1 MAEQID
7 LENVNLTYV
16 ETVEEVNQF
25 MSWLGERRD
34 WLAYDTETGGLS
46 FWKEPLRLFQFGDTQ
61 SGWAFRGDRWM
72 GVLEEVMKKYTGRL
86 VGHNMYFD
94 VRFTE
99 FNGIEMPKK
108 NIHDTMNMSHIIDP
122 VKSVALKT
130 RTSSMLSPQAK
141 KLSGALAGAM
151 KAQGWGWNDIPYDF
165 PIYWGYGAFDCVLT
179 ARLAESYW
187 PRIESEFLNVYN
199 LEMEVSRI
207 CSNMEYKGTRVDLLY
222 CDQKYREFTD
232 FCQATEA
239 WCLENYGV
247 MPSEN
252 QSVAIALV
260 KDGVDLSKT
269 TASGQWSTDKDV
281 LDGLDHP
288 LAKAVL
294 GHRKASKLK
303 QSYFRNFLEMN
314 DHGILH
320 PSIRTLGARTARM
333 SVREPALQTLPQG
346 PIVRNAFIPGEGM
359 VWVSADFSNIEM
371 RLLAHFSGDPGLLEA
386 AATSDMHLTMAR
398 IGYQD
403 DTIEKKDRR
412 RQVFKNANFA
422 MAYVAGN
429 EQFARTAELPLDE
442 AVAFLDFYDE
452 KFPGVKAFQKNVQ
465 TVALARLNQ
474 EGQAYIKTPLGRRH
488 PSVRDKIYTLVNY
501 LVQGSAADAF
511 KQSLIDLDMA
521 GFGPYMLMPVHDE
534 QNFAI
539 PVDRLEEMI
548 PEIKE
553 TMRQADGWK
562 VPLTVDV
569 GYGASWGEAK

>member
-1 MAEQID
+1 MID
-7 LENVNLTYV
+7 LESVNLTYV
-16 ETVEEVNQF
+16 ETVEEVNRF

-46 FWKEPLRLFQFGDTQ
+46 FWKDSLRLFQFGDTE
-61 SGWAFRGDRWM
+61 SGWAFRADRWL

-94 VRFTE
+94 VRYTE
-99 FNGIEMPKK
+99 FNGIEVPKK
-108 NIHDTMNMSHIIDP
+108 NIHDSMNMAHIIDP
-122 VKSVALKT
+122 VKSVALKS
-130 RTSSMLSPQAK
+130 RTSAMLSPQAK
-141 KLSGALAGAM
+141 RLQGALGGAM
-151 KAQGWGWNDIPYDF
+151 KAQGWGWGDIPFDF
-165 PIYWGYGAFDCVLT
+165 PIYWGYACFDTILT

-222 CDQKYREFTD
+222 CDAKYREFTD

-252 QSVAIALV
+252 QSVAVALV

-269 TASGQWSTDKDV
+269 TASGLWSTDKDV

-303 QSYFRNFLEMN
+303 QSYFRNFLEQN
-314 DHGILH
+314 DNGILH

-346 PIVRNAFIPGEGM
+346 HIVRDGFIPGEGM
-359 VWVSADFSNIEM
+359 AWVSADFANMEM
-371 RLLAHFSGDPGLLEA
+371 RLLAHFSQDPGMLEA
-386 AATSDMHLTMAR
+386 AATTDMHLTMAR
-398 IGYQD
+398 IGYKD
-403 DTIEKKDRR
+403 DTIEKKDHR
-412 RQVFKNANFA
+412 RQTFKNANFA
-422 MAYVAGN
+422 KAFVAGV
-429 EQFARTAELPLDE
+429 EQFARTAGLDMDA
-442 AVAFLDFYDE
+442 AVQFLDFYDE
-452 KFPGVKAFQKNVQ
+452 KFPGVKTFQKQVQ

-488 PSVRDKIYTLVNY
+488 PAVRDKLYTLCNY
-501 LVQGSAADAF
+501 LVQGAAADAF

-521 GFGPYMLMPVHDE
+521 GFGPYMLLPVHDE
-534 QNFAI
+534 QNFEI
-539 PVDRLEEMI
+539 PLGMLEEAI
-548 PEIKE
+548 PEIQA
-553 TMRQADGWK
+553 TMRQDGWS

-569 GYGASWGEAK
+569 GSGTSWGQAK